1 MYTAGISRTS
11 SRLASAGSSFWA
23 QMGRLSCLTGKNVR
37 LCVIVGAFFVRS
49 LADQQLIRIAKEIYT
64 AAGNPGSVIAGTGS
78 AHSTREAILLCREAA
93 EAGADFALVLPS
105 SYYPGA
111 TDADAHQAFFEEVSH
126 KCNAKLSWA
135 DDQVADESPIPIII
149 YSYPAVSSG
158 IVLSTDLTKKLA
170 SHPNIV
176 GIKHTDHEVGR
187 IAREVA
193 FGDFGSESLR
203 APTGSLLQLTASSI
217 YHLGWRFRLPHRDT
231 GCRWSRCHLGHGE
244 YHPSRTGQDLRPL
257 PVGQAGR
264 GPQAC
269 RSHLA
274 LRMGHRQRWHARDQ
288 GEVF

>member
-1 MYTAGISRTS
+1 MPRGRRSR
-11 SRLASAGSSFWA
+11 SRLCLGSPLQLLPRSHRR
-23 QMGRLSCLTGKNVR
+23 GRP
-37 LCVIVGAFFVRS
+37 
-49 LADQQLIRIAKEIYT
+49 
-64 AAGNPGSVIAGTGS
+64 PG
-78 AHSTREAILLCREAA
+78 LLRRGQSQVQC
-93 EAGADFALVLPS
+93 
-105 SYYPGA
+105 
-111 TDADAHQAFFEEVSH
+111 
-126 KCNAKLSWA
+126 KLSWA